1 VMHAIDARYILDI
14 TNILL
19 ATYYGKTPAYMLFCL
34 ISLGS

>member
-1 VMHAIDARYILDI
+1 MHAIAARHILDI

-19 ATYYGKTPAYMLFCL
+19 ATHYGKTPAYMMFCL